1 MGSTTPPT
9 SPGSASG
16 WGGAERGGV
25 SASPPDFLVV
35 GAGAAGGVVAKELAT
50 AGFRVVVLEQ
60 GPWLH
65 ERDFQHDEIWAHQRH
80 ALTND
85 FRRQPDTRR
94 ETESD
99 VATLQPTITYGR
111 MVGGGTVHFTANYW
125 RFREIDFIERSR
137 KGGVPGTGFDDW
149 PITYAELEPS
159 YTKAEWEIACR
170 ARRVEAP
177 TSRRGAGRPEA
188 RLDRR
193 AVPDGD
199 PVAAIPG
206 SWGLRAVRLLR
217 GVRLRDRGEGQHARD
232 RHPRCRPH
240 GTL

>member
-1 MGSTTPPT
+1 MHLPTTSAGSP
-9 SPGSASG
+9 
-16 WGGAERGGV
+16 
-25 SASPPDFLVV
+25 
-35 GAGAAGGVVAKELAT
+35 
-50 AGFRVVVLEQ
+50 
-60 GPWLH
+60 
-65 ERDFQHDEIWAHQRH
+65 
-80 ALTND
+80 N
-85 FRRQPDTRR
+85 TRR

-149 PITYAELEPS
+149 PITYAELEPY
-159 YTKAEWEIACR
+159 YTKAEWEIGVSGQAGGSPNESPRSQPYPLPPLPLKPSACC
-170 ARRVEAP
+170 
-177 TSRRGAGRPEA
+177 GAGRPEA
-188 RLDRR
+188 GLDRR
-193 AVPDGD
+193 AAPM
-199 PVAAIPG
+199 AILSQPYQG
-206 SWGLRAVRLLR
+206 RAGLRAVRLLR